1 MLLSQKLANFSKG
14 QADML
19 RKGMGK
25 KKKDIIDALYPKFV
39 DGCVE
44 NGHDK
49 KTVDKIWK
57 DWEAFASYAFNKSH
71 STCYAWVAYQ
81 TAYLKAHYPAEY
93 MASVLSNNMG
103 NIESVTFFMEEC
115 RRMGI
120 PVLGPDVNESG
131 VRFRV
136 NKEGA
141 IRFGLAAIKGVGR
154 AAVESLIEERQAN
167 GSFSSIFDLVERVD
181 LRALNKKNLENLA
194 FGGAFDGFGNMHRA
208 QYFAPSIKE
217 QPFLDTAVK
226 FGNAMKN
233 SESSNQQSLFGGD
246 MAVEIPT
253 PPIPTCEPWTNLEQ
267 LAREK
272 EVVGMYI
279 SGHPLDDFKLELRSF
294 CSKGGLSLLKDLPT
308 VNNRDLQFGGIVTEA
323 VHRMTKNGR
332 PFGMLT
338 LEDYNHAERFFLF
351 GEDYVRLKE
360 YLNTGWFLY
369 VTGRVGM
376 RKFSKDPN
384 ELEFKI
390 SDISLLNEVREKKA
404 KRLHLDVDLP
414 MLTEELTTE
423 LEQALTSHKGAFSLR
438 VHIKHKNTKLTMP
451 SQSLMVDMSNE
462 LLDTLEKL
470 HGVEVRVE

>member
-1 MLLSQKLANFSKG
+1 M
-14 QADML
+14 
-19 RKGMGK
+19 
-25 KKKDIIDALYPKFV
+25 
-39 DGCVE
+39 
-44 NGHDK
+44 
-49 KTVDKIWK
+49 
-57 DWEAFASYAFNKSH
+57 
-71 STCYAWVAYQ
+71 
-81 TAYLKAHYPAEY
+81 
-93 MASVLSNNMG
+93 
-103 NIESVTFFMEEC
+103 
-115 RRMGI
+115 
-120 PVLGPDVNESG
+120 
-131 VRFRV
+131 
-136 NKEGA
+136 
-141 IRFGLAAIKGVGR
+141 
-154 AAVESLIEERQAN
+154 
-167 GSFSSIFDLVERVD
+167 
-181 LRALNKKNLENLA
+181 
-194 FGGAFDGFGNMHRA
+194 
-208 QYFAPSIKE
+208 
-217 QPFLDTAVK
+217 
-226 FGNAMKN
+226 
-233 SESSNQQSLFGGD
+233 
-246 MAVEIPT
+246 
-253 PPIPTCEPWTNLEQ
+253 
-267 LAREK
+267 
-272 EVVGMYI
+272 
-279 SGHPLDDFKLELRSF
+279 
-294 CSKGGLSLLKDLPT
+294 LKDLPT
-308 VNNRDLQFGGIVTEA
+308 VNNRDLQFGGVVTEA